1 MLHLK
6 QNTTHISDLGNR
18 MLMVRDDD
26 SKEQQEKRL
35 ANALDEAEARHTREL
50 RAALKR
56 LRSQKDEE
64 RKKAVERERNV

>member
-1 MLHLK
+1 
-6 QNTTHISDLGNR
+6 

-64 RKKAVERERNV
+64 RKKAVERERNVWQ